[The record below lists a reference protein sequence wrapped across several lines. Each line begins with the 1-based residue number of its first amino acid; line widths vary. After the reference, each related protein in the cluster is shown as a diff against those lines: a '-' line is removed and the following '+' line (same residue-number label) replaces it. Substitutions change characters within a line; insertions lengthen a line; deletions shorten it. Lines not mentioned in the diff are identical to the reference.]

1 MFLRECKCTIVTLL
15 SMLIYK
21 SFTLRIGW
29 KVFCRVSKRAKAQ
42 KLTPALYSL
51 SL

>member
-21 SFTLRIGW
+21 HFALRFSR
-29 KVFCRVSKRAKAQ
+29 KVFVQEKQNVPGLKN
-42 KLTPALYSL
+42 
-51 SL
+51 